1 MIRNPIHL
9 SVGEGRHNHTKI
21 TWLAGLQMSLI
32 QMSRIRELLT
42 WPTCHRGPFF
52 CTVGLYTHITDY
64 IINFRAYASRDRSV
78 EPDENIG
85 WSRSCLPYGCLS
97 RHIPDSILYLHDHS
111 GGHRSSPDLPCQSST
126 PSSVIAQAAGTPKR
140 QVIGHQSSAGGRSKA
155 VFWRLREICEIFCPP
170 SHSTADQL
178 CWGCGNTCG
187 KY

>member
-1 MIRNPIHL
+1 MALSRKRGREQRREMIRNPIHL

-42 WPTCHRGPFF
+42 WPTCHGCPFF

-85 WSRSCLPYGCLS
+85 WSRSRLPYGRLI
-97 RHIPDSILYLHDHS
+97 RHIPDSIH
-111 GGHRSSPDLPCQSST
+111 
-126 PSSVIAQAAGTPKR
+126 VILRMHHVTACFFSFFAGRR
-140 QVIGHQSSAGGRSKA
+140 QTKK
-155 VFWRLREICEIFCPP
+155 L
-170 SHSTADQL
+170 
-178 CWGCGNTCG
+178 
-187 KY
+187 